1 MLKNREELEK
11 ILHNLILENS
21 DLRIAS
27 NTVKKLFLDKGIS
40 ASEFND
46 IWTFRKSLDSIDM
59 PSLFLLTK
67 GLYSLTDNKNIALE
81 EWFTEVEIRDGNNYT
96 SEIIEEEKI
105 EYPINIENVLKGKD
119 DQFIFYT
126 SSKFIKLLYNSGKI
140 PYNYDTQRN
149 PKIKTDRKT
158 KELVKTIN
166 INPDSVNKIAQEI
179 EDNTFITNCITLN
192 LLQDGTDSFEYNE
205 KKRELII
212 KSGQINPIDGF
223 HRIQGMLFALAND
236 PDLEYITEVRF
247 TNWDITRC
255 RQFIGQED
263 KRNKIDK
270 RYMNSV
276 MNVTKWG
283 NKVTSGLNS
292 GIYDLRGKIV
302 TDIKYIN
309 KGKALTMYDI
319 MSNTIDELYDIKTNK
334 EMVDTT
340 QWIGSVFD
348 VIIGTYPD
356 QFISEIVKTK
366 ETSVINMP
374 MMVIGYIALSKFL
387 QHDEDWEEKL
397 TIIMD
402 SIDFN
407 IENSLW
413 EELGVVKNK
422 KQNITYTKPIMTRIT
437 DYFKKVVG
445 DINV

>member
-27 NTVKKLFLDKGIS
+27 NTIKKLFLDKGIS

-46 IWTFRKSLDSIDM
+46 IWTLRKSLDSVDM

-67 GLYSLTDNKNIALE
+67 GLYGLTNNKDIALE
-81 EWFTEVEIRDGNNYT
+81 EWFTEVEIRDGNNYMV
-96 SEIIEEEKI
+96 EVEEEKI
-105 EYPINIENVLKGKD
+105 EYPIIIENVLKGKD
-119 DQFIFYT
+119 DQYIFYT
-126 SSKFIKLLYNSGKI
+126 SNKFIKLLYDSGKI

-149 PKIKTDRKT
+149 PKIKADRKT

-166 INPDSVNKIAQEI
+166 INPDSVNKIAQEM

-192 LLQDGTDSFEYNE
+192 LLQDGTDDFEYNE

-223 HRIQGMLFALAND
+223 HRIQGMLVSLASD

-292 GIYDLRGKIV
+292 GTYDLRGKIV

-309 KGKALTMYDI
+309 KGKALTMHDI
-319 MSNTIDELYDIKTNK
+319 VANTIDELYDIKTNK

-340 QWIGSVFD
+340 QWIGSFFD

-374 MMVIGYIALSKFL
+374 MMVIGYIALSKLL
-387 QHDEDWEEKL
+387 QQDEDWEEKL
-397 TIIMD
+397 TIILD

-407 IENSLW
+407 IENGLW
-413 EELGVVKNK
+413 EELGVIRNK